1 MLDIYWKAGKM
12 GFQTKQGMH
21 LTTARWRYAE
31 RLDDRTGIVCDAGG
45 DALLR
50 IHPRRLIPLDC
61 ERADRYGIGLV
72 RIRRNGKFGLLDR
85 DGKIIIPAEYDVLTR
100 HHGQFNII
108 GRQRKYGLLNRLGE
122 WVRPL
127 VYDAIL
133 PINQRGNNRFACIRR
148 GKTEAA
154 V

>member
-1 MLDIYWKAGKM
+1 MLDIYWKEGKI
-12 GFQTKQGMH
+12 GFQTKQGVH

-31 RLDDRTGIVCDAGG
+31 RLDDRTGIVCDGAGY
-45 DALLR
+45 ALLQ

-61 ERADRYGIGLV
+61 KCADRYGTGLV
-72 RIRRNGKFGLLDR
+72 RIRRNGKYGLLDR
-85 DGKIIIPAEYDVLTR
+85 DGQIIIPAEYDMLTR
-100 HHGQFNII
+100 HYGQFNII

-133 PINQRGNNRFACIRR
+133 PISQRGNNRFACIRR
-148 GKTEAA
+148 GKTEFL
-154 V
+154 

>member
-31 RLDDRTGIVCDAGG
+31 RLDDRTGIVCDAAGY
-45 DALLR
+45 ALLR

-85 DGKIIIPAEYDVLTR
+85 DGKIRCVDPPSRAIQHYRPATK
-100 HHGQFNII
+100 I
-108 GRQRKYGLLNRLGE
+108 
-122 WVRPL
+122 
-127 VYDAIL
+127 
-133 PINQRGNNRFACIRR
+133 RFAEPTRR
-148 GKTEAA
+148 MGAA
-154 V
+154 ARLRCDPAHKPAGQ

>member
-1 MLDIYWKAGKM
+1 MLDIYWKEGKM
-12 GFQTKQGMH
+12 GFQTEQGVH

-31 RLDDRTGIVCDAGG
+31 RLDDRTGIVCDVAWY
-45 DALLR
+45 ALLR

-61 ERADRYGIGLV
+61 ECADRY
-72 RIRRNGKFGLLDR
+72 
-85 DGKIIIPAEYDVLTR
+85 GKIIIPVEYDMLTR
-100 HHGQFNII
+100 HYGQFNII
-108 GRQRKYGLLNRLGE
+108 CRQRKYGLLNRLGE

-148 GKTEAA
+148 GKTEFL
-154 V
+154 